1 MKNKKLQSGF
11 VLNSAFCD
19 TCVFRIVGGGH
30 PFQEGRK
37 LHDLKEDVISLVRK
51 IHKRSS
57 PAACNGNL
65 TVIYDTAVREI

>member
-11 VLNSAFCD
+11 VLQSAFCD
-19 TCVFRIVGGGH
+19 TCVFKLDGGH
-30 PFQEGRK
+30 KTVIGRE
-37 LHDLKEDVISLVRK
+37 LHELKEDIVSSVRK
-51 IHKRSS
+51 IHAQSS